1 MVWRVARPLIV
12 IAVLL
17 AVPVAA
23 YAQDATLT
31 GTVKDSTGGVLP
43 GVTVTALHE
52 VSGNTFVA
60 VTDTLGAF
68 RLPVRTGSYR
78 ITVELPGFTTIVRMV
93 NLLLGQTAAIA
104 FEMSPS
110 TVQESVTVTGE
121 APLIDTQTSGL
132 AGNIDPKQMQEL
144 PLNGRNWMDLAMLAP
159 GSRQNQSSGVPQL
172 RQGYSQINIDGQ
184 QVTNNYIG
192 IGDDQPRFSRDSI
205 AEFEVITNRFDATQG
220 RSAGMIANA
229 ITKSGTNSFSGGVGG
244 YFRDAKLNAAD
255 KVQNVVLPYQNQ
267 QVSTTFGGPIIKDRV
282 HFFGNYEYE
291 REPQV
296 LVFAATGAL
305 AAFNMNIPAPR
316 TQYIWGLKGDV
327 QFSPRNRLSLRGNG
341 YDQEFFSGGSATTH
355 PSTALQNQRFTKQVQ
370 GVWTMVLN
378 NRMVNVVK
386 AGYSNFNRNNH
397 SLAGFK
403 GGPNPDILGIPS
415 FGWGAP
421 PRVTFTGYSVGA
433 VVQHH
438 NQDLSS
444 VRDDLTTS
452 FDAHGRHDI
461 KTGGEYIYNLA
472 NLVGC
477 GSLCTPRLIAQ
488 GASAANSAALLRA
501 AFPVWNDTSTWNT
514 NALAP
519 IATRYEASFT
529 DIKGFYRTIPQDT
542 YGFWLQ
548 DDWKVAS
555 RLTLNLGVRYDYQ
568 NHVGQELILPPF
580 LPGPKRSDK
589 NNVAPRLG
597 LAYSVNDRTVVRG
610 GYGIFFA
617 QGTQD
622 EAHQTILYQ
631 IGASP
636 LVPYDGRADFPTN
649 PFNGANPS
657 FSSVLANS
665 CDLNNNRAG
674 CIVRQFIPEI
684 NSPFWEMP
692 YSHQA
697 SIGVEHQMGTAMSFQ
712 SNVVYTGGRNEEF
725 DPNIN
730 LSYDPTTGVNYNN
743 SDASKRPLSQFG
755 PVQMSLDNG
764 RSNYYGWENAF
775 TRRMINHVQASVTYT
790 LSKFKDATHEP
801 WLWSIVD
808 GHLTRKDLGFKV
820 ADDMGG
826 QYGLAATDQ
835 RHRVVLNGIWEAP
848 VGIQL
853 SGVYFYGSG
862 QRFMTT
868 YGGDPRGQAAGGENR
883 LRTANT
889 AVGAAGTIVPR
900 NNLVGKPIHRLDM
913 RLQKHVKI
921 GGRASVDG
929 MLELFNVFDH
939 ANYGQYTTQ
948 ESSASYGLPVFSNN
962 ISYGPRSLQLG
973 FRVQF

>member
-1 MVWRVARPLIV
+1 MVWRVARALIV

-43 GVTVTALHE
+43 GGTVTALHE
-52 VSGNTFVA
+52 ASGNTFVA
-60 VTDTLGAF
+60 VTDALGAF

-78 ITVELPGFTTIVRMV
+78 ITVELPGFATIVRTV

-104 FEMSPS
+104 LEMSPS

-121 APLIDTQTSGL
+121 APLIDTQTSSL

-144 PLNGRNWMDLAMLAP
+144 PINGRNWMDLAMLAP

-229 ITKSGTNSFSGGVGG
+229 ITKSGTNNFSGGISG
-244 YFRDAKLNAAD
+244 YFRDDTLNSAD
-255 KVQNVVLPYQNQ
+255 KVQGVVLPYSNQ
-267 QVSTTFGGPIIKDRV
+267 QISTMFGGPIIKDRV
-282 HFFGNYEYE
+282 HFFGNYESE

-296 LVFAATGAL
+296 LVFAANGAL
-305 AAFNMNIPAPR
+305 AAFNMNVPAPR
-316 TQYIWGLKGDV
+316 RQYIWGVKGDV
-327 QFSPRNRLSLRGNG
+327 EFSPRNRLSMRGNG
-341 YDQEFFSGGSATTH
+341 YDQEFFSGGGATTH
-355 PSTALQNQRFTKQVQ
+355 PSTALSSQRFTKQVQ
-370 GVWTMVLN
+370 GIWTMVVSN
-378 NRMVNVVK
+378 TVVNVVK

-403 GGPNPDILGIPS
+403 GGPNPDVLGIPS

-444 VRDDLTTS
+444 VRDDLTMS
-452 FDAHGRHDI
+452 FIGHGRHDV
-461 KTGGEYIYNLA
+461 KMGGEYIYNLA

-501 AFPVWNDTSTWNT
+501 AFPVWNDTSTWNL
-514 NALAP
+514 NPLAP
-519 IATRYEASFT
+519 ISTRYEASFT
-529 DIKGFYRTIPQDT
+529 DVKGFFRTIPQDT
-542 YGFWLQ
+542 FGTWIQ
-548 DDWKVAS
+548 DDWSISS
-555 RLTLNLGVRYDYQ
+555 RLTLNLGLRYDFQ
-568 NHVGQELILPPF
+568 NKIGTELILPPF
-580 LPGPKRSDK
+580 LPGPIK
-589 NNVAPRLG
+589 NDTNNFAPRLG
-597 LAYSVNDRTVVRG
+597 FAYTLNNRTVVRG
-610 GYGIFFA
+610 GYGRFFA

-636 LVPYDGRADFPTN
+636 LVPYDGRPDFPSN
-649 PFNGANPS
+649 PFLGATPT

-665 CDLNNNRAG
+665 CDLNGNRAG
-674 CIVRQFIPEI
+674 CIVRQFVPEI

-697 SIGVEHQMGTAMSFQ
+697 SIGVQRQIGTVMSFE

-730 LSYDPTTGVNYNN
+730 LAYDPNTGVNYNT
-743 SDASKRPLSQFG
+743 SDASRRPLSQFG
-755 PVQMSLDNG
+755 PVQMSLYNG

-775 TRRMINHVQASVTYT
+775 TRRMSNHLQASITYT
-790 LSKFKDATHEP
+790 LSQFKDATHQP

-808 GHLTRKDLGFKV
+808 GHLTRKDLGFTV

-835 RHRVVLNGIWEAP
+835 RHRVVFNGILEVP
-848 VGIQL
+848 LGLQV

-862 QRFMTT
+862 LRFGTT
-868 YGGDPRGQAAGGENR
+868 YGGDPRGQSTGGENR
-883 LRTANT
+883 LRAATT
-889 AVGAAGTIVPR
+889 PEGAAGTIVPR
-900 NNLVGKPIHRLDM
+900 NDWVGKPIHRLDM
-913 RLQKHVKI
+913 RLQKHVKLA
-921 GGRASVDG
+921 GRTGIDG
-929 MLELFNVFDH
+929 MIEIFNLFDH
-939 ANYGQYTTQ
+939 ANYGSYTTQ
-948 ESSASYGLPVFSNN
+948 ESSASYSLPVFNN
-962 ISYGPRSLQLG
+962 NVSYQPRGVQLG
-973 FRVQF
+973 FRFQF

>member
-1 MVWRVARPLIV
+1 MGSSSARYLLLIV
-12 IAVLL
+12 LL
-17 AVPVAA
+17 SMPSLAS
-23 YAQDATLT
+23 AQDATLT
-31 GTVKDSTGGVLP
+31 GTVKDSSGGVLP

-52 VSGNTFVA
+52 ASGNTFVA
-60 VTDTLGAF
+60 VTDSVGAF
-68 RLPVRTGSYR
+68 RLSMRTGAYR
-78 ITVELPGFTTIVRMV
+78 ITVELPGFATIVRSV
-93 NLLLGQTAAIA
+93 NLLLGQTAAVA
-104 FEMSPS
+104 LEMAPS

-144 PLNGRNWMDLAMLAP
+144 PINGRNWMDLAMLAP
-159 GSRQNQSSGVPQL
+159 GSRQNQSSGVPLL

-229 ITKSGTNSFSGGVGG
+229 ITKSGTNVYSGGISG
-244 YFRDAKLNAAD
+244 YFRDDSLNAKD
-255 KVQNVVLPYQNQ
+255 KVQGKVLDYSNQ
-267 QVSTTFGGPIIKDRV
+267 QVSTMFGGPIIKDRV
-282 HFFGNYEYE
+282 HFFANYEYE

-305 AAFNMNIPAPR
+305 AAFNTEIPAPR
-316 TQYIWGLKGDV
+316 TQWIWGLKGDIE
-327 QFSPRNRLSLRGNG
+327 FSPRNRLSVRGNG
-341 YDQEFFSGGSATTH
+341 YDQEFYAGGGATTH
-355 PSTALQNQRFTKQVQ
+355 PSTAARNQRFTKQTQ
-370 GVWTMVLN
+370 GVWTMVVSN
-378 NRMVNVVK
+378 TVVNVVK

-403 GGPNPDILGIPS
+403 GGPNPDVLGIPS

-444 VRDDLTTS
+444 VRDDLTLS
-452 FDAHGRHDI
+452 FVARGRHDI

-488 GASAANSAALLRA
+488 GATAANSAALLQR
-501 AFPVWNDTSTWNT
+501 AFPVWNDTSTWQL

-519 IATRYEASFT
+519 ISTRYEASFT
-529 DIKGFYRTIPQDT
+529 NVKGFYRTIPQDT
-542 YGFWLQ
+542 FGTWVQ
-548 DDWKVAS
+548 DDWSVAS
-555 RLTLNLGVRYDYQ
+555 RLTLNLGIRYDFQ
-568 NHVGQELILPPF
+568 NKIGTELNLPPF
-580 LPGPKRSDK
+580 LPGAVENDT

-597 LAYSVNDRTVVRG
+597 LAYTVNDRTVVRG
-610 GYGIFFA
+610 GYGRFYA

-636 LVPYDGRADFPTN
+636 LIPYDGRPDFPTN
-649 PFNGANPS
+649 PFPS
-657 FSSVLANS
+657 STPTFASVLANS
-665 CDLNNNRAG
+665 CDLNGNRAG
-674 CIVRQFIPEI
+674 CIVRQFVPEI

-697 SIGVEHQMGTAMSFQ
+697 SIGVQRQIGAVMSFE

-725 DPNIN
+725 APNIN
-730 LSYDPTTGVNYNN
+730 LGYDPNTGVNYNS
-743 SDASKRPLSQFG
+743 SDATRRPLSQFG
-755 PVQMSLDNG
+755 PVQMSLYSG
-764 RSNYYGWENAF
+764 RSNYYGWENSF
-775 TRRMINHVQASVTYT
+775 TRRMSNHLQASMTYT
-790 LSKFKDATHEP
+790 LAKFKDATHEP
-801 WLWSIVD
+801 WLWSIVN
-808 GHLTRKDLGFKV
+808 GHLERRELGFKV

-826 QYGLAATDQ
+826 LYTLAATDQ
-835 RHRVVLNGIWEAP
+835 RHRAVFSGIYEAP
-848 VGIQL
+848 LGVQI

-862 QRFMTT
+862 LRFGTT
-868 YGGDPRGQAAGGENR
+868 YGGDPRGQNTGGENR
-883 LRTANT
+883 FRPVTT
-889 AVGAAGTIVPR
+889 PQGASGTIVPR
-900 NNLVGKPIHRLDM
+900 NNWTGKSLHRVDM
-913 RLQKHVKI
+913 RLQKHVRL
-921 GGRASVDG
+921 GGRAGIDG
-929 MLELFNVFDH
+929 MLEVFNLFNH
-939 ANYGQYTTQ
+939 ANDGGYTTQ
-948 ESSASYGLPVFSNN
+948 ESSASYGLPVYNAN
-962 ISYGPRSLQLG
+962 VSYQPRGVQLG
-973 FRVQF
+973 FRLQF

>member
-1 MVWRVARPLIV
+1 MEVRVVRRLLV
-12 IAVLL
+12 IAVILIIP
-17 AVPVAA
+17 AMSF
-23 YAQDATLT
+23 AQDATLS
-31 GTVKDSTGGVLP
+31 GTVKDSSGGVLP
-43 GVTVTALHE
+43 GVTLTALHE
-52 VSGNTFVA
+52 ATGNTFVA
-60 VTDTLGAF
+60 VTDNVGAF
-68 RLPVRTGSYR
+68 RLPVRTGTYR
-78 ITVELPGFTTIVRMV
+78 ITVELAGFATVVRSV
-93 NLLLGQTAAIA
+93 TLLLGQTATVDLQ
-104 FEMSPS
+104 MSPS

-121 APLIDTQTSGL
+121 APLIDTQTSVL

-144 PLNGRNWMDLAMLAP
+144 PINGRNWMDLAMLAP
-159 GSRQNQSSGVPQL
+159 GSRQNQSSGVPLL

-229 ITKSGTNSFSGGVGG
+229 ITKSGTNVFSGAVGG

-267 QVSTTFGGPIIKDRV
+267 QVSTTFGGPIIKDRA
-282 HFFGNYEYE
+282 HFFANYEYE

-296 LVFAATGAL
+296 LVFAANGAL

-327 QFSPRNRLSLRGNG
+327 EFSPRNRFSIRGNG
-341 YDQEFFSGGSATTH
+341 YDQEYLSGGGATAH
-355 PSTALQNQRFTKQVQ
+355 PSTAFDNQRFTKQVQ
-370 GVWTMVLN
+370 GVWTTVLG

-397 SLAGFK
+397 SLAGYK
-403 GGPNPDILGIPS
+403 GGPNPDILNIPS

-421 PRVTFTGYSVGA
+421 PRITFTGYAVGA

-461 KTGGEYIYNLA
+461 KTGAEFIYNLA

-501 AFPVWNDTSTWNT
+501 AFPVWNDTSTWNL

-519 IATRYEASFT
+519 ISTRYEASFT
-529 DIKGFYRTIPQDT
+529 DIRGFFRTIPQDT
-542 YGFWLQ
+542 FGIWMQ
-548 DDWKVAS
+548 DDWKMSS

-568 NHVGQELILPPF
+568 NHVGQELKLEPF
-580 LPGPKRSDK
+580 LPGPRTSDK

-597 LAYSVNDRTVVRG
+597 AAYTVNDRTVIRG

-649 PFNGANPS
+649 PFNGATPT

-674 CIVRQFIPEI
+674 CVVRQFIPEI

-697 SIGVEHQMGTAMSFQ
+697 SIGIERQFGTSMSFQ

-730 LSYDPTTGVNYNN
+730 LNFDPATGVNYNN
-743 SDASKRPLSQFG
+743 SEASRRPLSQFG
-755 PVQMSLDNG
+755 PVQMSLYNG

-775 TRRMINHVQASVTYT
+775 TRRMLNHLQASVTYT
-790 LSKFKDATHEP
+790 LSQFKDATHAP
-801 WLWSIVD
+801 WLWYIEN
-808 GHLTRKDLGFKV
+808 GHLQRRDLGF
-820 ADDMGG
+820 ATAPDMGG
-826 QYGLAATDQ
+826 EYTLAATDQ
-835 RHRVVLNGIWEAP
+835 RHRAVVNGIWEAP
-848 VGIQL
+848 YGLQL

-862 QRFMTT
+862 LRFSTSV
-868 YGGDPRGQAAGGENR
+868 GGDPRGQAAGGENR
-883 LRTANT
+883 YRTSST
-889 AVGAAGTIVPR
+889 AIGPAGTIAPR
-900 NNLVGKPIHRLDM
+900 NNLVGTPIHRLDM
-913 RLQKHVKI
+913 RLQKHVNL
-921 GGRASVDG
+921 GGRAGLDG

-939 ANYGQYTTQ
+939 ANYGSYTTQ
-948 ESSASYGLPVFSNN
+948 ESSASYGLPAFNN
-962 ISYGPRSLQLG
+962 NVSYGPRALQIG

>member
-1 MVWRVARPLIV
+1 M
-12 IAVLL
+12 
-17 AVPVAA
+17 
-23 YAQDATLT
+23 
-31 GTVKDSTGGVLP
+31 KDSSGGVLP

-52 VSGNTFVA
+52 ATGNTFVA
-60 VTDTLGAF
+60 VTDTVGAF
-68 RLPVRTGSYR
+68 RLPMRTGSYQ
-78 ITVELPGFTTIVRMV
+78 ITVELPGFATIVRTV
-93 NLLLGQTAAIA
+93 NLLLGQIAAVDLQ
-104 FEMSPS
+104 MSPS

-121 APLIDTQTSGL
+121 APLIDTQTSVL

-144 PLNGRNWMDLAMLAP
+144 PINGRNWMDLAMLAP
-159 GSRQNQSSGVPQL
+159 GSRQNQSSGVPLL

-229 ITKSGTNSFSGGVGG
+229 ITKSGTNAFSGGVGG

-296 LVFAATGAL
+296 LVFAANGAL

-316 TQYIWGLKGDV
+316 TQYIWGVKGDV
-327 QFSPRNRLSLRGNG
+327 QFSPSNRLSLRGNG
-341 YDQEFFSGGSATTH
+341 YDQEFLSGGGATSH
-355 PSTALQNQRFTKQVQ
+355 PSTALTNQRFTKQVL

-386 AGYSNFNRNNH
+386 SGYSNFNRNNH

-444 VRDDLTTS
+444 VRDDLTMS

-461 KTGGEYIYNLA
+461 KTGGEFIYNLA

-501 AFPVWNDTSTWNT
+501 AFPVWNDAATWNM

-519 IATRYEASFT
+519 ISTRYEASFT

-568 NHVGQELILPPF
+568 NHVGQELVLPPF
-580 LPGPKRSDK
+580 LPGPLLSDK

-597 LAYSVNDRTVVRG
+597 LAYTLNDRTVIRGRLRDLLRAGHAGRGPSDDPLSDRGVAAGPLRRPGGLSDQPVQRREPDVQLGARQLVRSEQQPRRLHRP
-610 GYGIFFA
+610 A
-617 QGTQD
+617 VHPRDQQ
-622 EAHQTILYQ
+622 
-631 IGASP
+631 P
-636 LVPYDGRADFPTN
+636 
-649 PFNGANPS
+649 
-657 FSSVLANS
+657 VLADAVQPPGVGRRRAPDWHRDVVPVQRRLHRRPQRGVRS
-665 CDLNNNRAG
+665 EHQPRVRPGHRRQLQQQRREQASALAVRPGADEPLQRPVELLRAG
-674 CIVRQFIPEI
+674 R
-684 NSPFWEMP
+684 
-692 YSHQA
+692 
-697 SIGVEHQMGTAMSFQ
+697 T
-712 SNVVYTGGRNEEF
+712 
-725 DPNIN
+725 
-730 LSYDPTTGVNYNN
+730 
-743 SDASKRPLSQFG
+743 
-755 PVQMSLDNG
+755 
-764 RSNYYGWENAF
+764 RS
-775 TRRMINHVQASVTYT
+775 R
-790 LSKFKDATHEP
+790 
-801 WLWSIVD
+801 
-808 GHLTRKDLGFKV
+808 
-820 ADDMGG
+820 
-826 QYGLAATDQ
+826 AA
-835 RHRVVLNGIWEAP
+835 
-848 VGIQL
+848 
-853 SGVYFYGSG
+853 
-862 QRFMTT
+862 
-868 YGGDPRGQAAGGENR
+868 
-883 LRTANT
+883 
-889 AVGAAGTIVPR
+889 
-900 NNLVGKPIHRLDM
+900 
-913 RLQKHVKI
+913 
-921 GGRASVDG
+921 
-929 MLELFNVFDH
+929 
-939 ANYGQYTTQ
+939 
-948 ESSASYGLPVFSNN
+948 
-962 ISYGPRSLQLG
+962 
-973 FRVQF
+973 